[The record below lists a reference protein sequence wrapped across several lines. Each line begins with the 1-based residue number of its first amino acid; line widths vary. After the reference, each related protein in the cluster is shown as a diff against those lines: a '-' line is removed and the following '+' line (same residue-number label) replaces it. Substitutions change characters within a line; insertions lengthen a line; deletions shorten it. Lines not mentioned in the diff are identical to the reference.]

1 MRRESQQLA
10 SATQLISES
19 GVGWRG
25 PELYLCVSLQV
36 FMLDT
41 QCSPKT
47 PNNFDHAQSCQLIIE
62 LPPDEKPNGHT
73 KKR

>member
-1 MRRESQQLA
+1 MSREKSNLPANLLSQVDLW
-10 SATQLISES
+10 TVPI
-19 GVGWRG
+19 
-25 PELYLCVSLQV
+25 QV

-47 PNNFDHAQSCQLIIE
+47 PNTFDHAQSCQLIIE